1 MCGVEGRGASDR
13 ALGCIVKTPRIWSL
27 QEQLFA
33 EDPSR
38 ASTWENS
45 STHRSHHALRPR
57 WTYPSLEKCLCWR
70 LGDTRPISNLM
81 ISLPL
86 PELC

>member
-45 STHRSHHALRPR
+45 STHRSLITASDLVGHIRVWKSVSAGV
-57 WTYPSLEKCLCWR
+57 WAT
-70 LGDTRPISNLM
+70 LGLSRT
-81 ISLPL
+81 
-86 PELC
+86 